1 MIAVIADDFTGA
13 AELGG
18 IGLRYGLQVEIAT
31 GVQAR
36 LSRGDSPSPGSAP
49 SPGSDPLSMS
59 GKAADLLIISAD
71 TRSMS
76 EEEAGVEMER
86 LTRALLPL
94 NPVFLY
100 KKVDSV
106 LRGHV
111 AAEMDAHMRVLGLER
126 ALLVPANPKLERT
139 IRDGRYFL
147 KGKPIHE
154 SSFADD
160 PEFAIRSSEVRDMVR
175 RAEAHVLRTADALP
189 ASGIVVGE
197 VTSTADLAAWAER
210 LDEAAAAPASNPGVT
225 GPAFA
230 EGTPAF
236 AGVPA
241 FAKGTPAF
249 AAGASGF
256 FTAILDKLHA
266 QNLGSRQPPLYSAL
280 TSAHPGLI
288 VCGSTFEQ
296 SRDTIQKIH
305 RKGGPVSYMPSHL
318 AALEPD
324 AEADYERWAEEV
336 VALIRN
342 TGRAIVAVNPRSSVE
357 GPRAA
362 RMLRERTARLVQK
375 VLGRTAIR
383 ELFIE
388 GGSTAYAI
396 LQQTGL
402 HTFFPMEEMA
412 AGVIRMRVG
421 ENPGLSVT
429 VKPGSYTWP
438 ASAGI

>member
-31 GVQAR
+31 GVTA
-36 LSRGDSPSPGSAP
+36 GS
-49 SPGSDPLSMS
+49 G
-59 GKAADLLIISAD
+59 ADLLIISAD

-76 EEEAGVEMER
+76 EEEAGAEMER

-94 NPVFLY
+94 SPVFLY

-175 RAEAHVLRTADALP
+175 RAEAHVLKTTDALP

-197 VTSTADLAAWAER
+197 VTSTADLVAWAKR
-210 LDEAAAAPASNPGVT
+210 LDESAAAPASDPGLTPGVT

-230 EGTPAF
+230 A
-236 AGVPA
+236 
-241 FAKGTPAF
+241 GTPAF

-266 QNLGSRQPPLYSAL
+266 ENLGSRQPPLYSAL
-280 TSAHPGLI
+280 TSGHPGLI

-305 RKGGPVSYMPSHL
+305 RKGGPVSYMPSRL

-324 AEADYERWAEEV
+324 VEDDYERWAEEV

-342 TGRAIVAVNPRSSVE
+342 TGRAIVAVSPRSSVE